1 MEPSCPHGAPPESA
15 VLRVVLTST
24 IGQADEAR
32 LAARAALRQRLGL
45 LDPAEE
51 EASPDGPSRGQRS
64 RRRRLLQSVPSQ
76 AAPLRSARI
85 VVAWLP
91 SVVCSEDHGSMGSD
105 PSRKTSSKSV
115 CSRPGPASTVAA
127 A

>member
-1 MEPSCPHGAPPESA
+1 MEPACPHGDPPESA
-15 VLRVVLTST
+15 VLRVGLTST

-32 LAARAALRQRLGL
+32 LAMRAALRQRLGL

-51 EASPDGPSRGQRS
+51 DASPDGPSRGQRS

-91 SVVCSEDHGSMGSD
+91 SVVC
-105 PSRKTSSKSV
+105 
-115 CSRPGPASTVAA
+115 
-127 A
+127 